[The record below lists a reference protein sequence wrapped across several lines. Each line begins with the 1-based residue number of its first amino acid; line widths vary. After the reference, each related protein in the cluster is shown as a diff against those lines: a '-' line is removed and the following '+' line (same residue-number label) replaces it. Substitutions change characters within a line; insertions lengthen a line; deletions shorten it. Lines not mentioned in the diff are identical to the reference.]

1 MPTSPPPPT
10 HPTTHSAHPIA
21 PSAAAAALKAA
32 GVKGPKHKRTS
43 TARSGVTWQWRA
55 FDNPARGDG
64 LRLSHW
70 TKCLRPPPG
79 APAGTEPAPADGGRP
94 YPFAAAN
101 VHPKCLRYD
110 DEEWGAVIPG
120 DPSWTRAETDY
131 LLDALDAHGQRFH
144 VVADRYKVR
153 KRGERGESGTGRF
166 LFFVLTPSPHT
177 LTQFEGGP
185 PRTLED
191 IKDRY
196 YAIARALLTSREG
209 GAATAARHAVVREP
223 YCGRAETE
231 RKAAADMLLARTPAD
246 DARDA
251 EILEAAKKVEAARR
265 AEAAAA
271 RRAAPEAVRG
281 GGGAAAASPAATP
294 DSFFLAPL
302 DFAPPPPLSTPSLFD
317 ADARPHRPAPGA
329 ASRAASAR
337 AAGDAQ
343 TARAGGPR
351 AAKALDAALAELGLS
366 ATGPSVPTRATCGA
380 WLALRLELLAM
391 LESKRKLTSRLADE
405 GRGKRAPARRPP
417 ARYEG

>member
-1 MPTSPPPPT
+1 M
-10 HPTTHSAHPIA
+10 
-21 PSAAAAALKAA
+21 
-32 GVKGPKHKRTS
+32 KGPKHKRTS
-43 TARSGVTWQWRA
+43 TARSGVTWQWRE
-55 FDNPARGDG
+55 FDNAARADG

-101 VHPKCLRYD
+101 IHPKCLRYD
-110 DEEWGAVIPG
+110 DEEWGAVVPG

-131 LLDALDAHGQRFH
+131 LMDALDAHGQRFH

-153 KRGERGESGTGRF
+153 GWEREGREGRPR
-166 LFFVLTPSPHT
+166 LFVWLSRLTPLSPPSPHT
-177 LTQFEGGP
+177 HPQFEGP

-271 RRAAPEAVRG
+271 RRAAPAAVG
-281 GGGAAAASPAATP
+281 GGAAAAAASPAATP

-302 DFAPPPPLSTPSLFD
+302 DFGPPPPPGTPSLFD

-329 ASRAASAR
+329 ESRAASAR

-366 ATGPSVPTRATCGA
+366 AAGPSVTTRATCGA
-380 WLALRLELLAM
+380 WLALRLELLSM